1 MKRIIIVLLIV
12 FSVASGALSY
22 SLFRTN
28 SELRSALAAQKRGLS
43 SERIAQ
49 VDIPAQKGISQAEEI
64 KEESKVEA
72 TQTEAASP
80 QNWQARRANFFK
92 QMLENP
98 ERRQM
103 FIDANKG
110 RVERGYAAL
119 FKKLNFS
126 DEEAGIFMSL
136 LAERTLFQRG
146 LQMAADD
153 QKAVAQ
159 ANLDTLDA
167 GLAEL
172 LGEEGYASYEE
183 YQGSLSQRRTVD
195 NLNRKLS
202 YSGTPLSDEAA
213 ENLISM
219 MASQESDFQFS
230 NDLSSPERG
239 SWGEY
244 SQEDFEIYIEE
255 RNQLNSQILES
266 AREILNEDQLDSLL
280 EQQLE
285 ETDRIQQWSTIRAQ
299 GGFGGGFRRPPG

>member
-1 MKRIIIVLLIV
+1 MKRIVIVLLIV

-28 SELRSALAAQKRGLS
+28 SELRSALAAQKRGVS
-43 SERIAQ
+43 SERVAQ
-49 VDIPAQKGISQAEEI
+49 VGAPVQKEISQAGEI
-64 KEESKVEA
+64 KEEGKVEEA
-72 TQTEAASP
+72 QAEAASP

-103 FIDANKG
+103 FIEANKG

-126 DEEAGIFMSL
+126 DEEAGVFMSL
-136 LAERTLFQRG
+136 LAERSLFQRG

-172 LGEEGYASYEE
+172 LGEEGYASYEA

-202 YSGTPLSDEAA
+202 YSGTPLSEDAA

-219 MASQESDFQFS
+219 MASQESSFQFS
-230 NDLSSPERG
+230 NDLSNLERG
-239 SWGEY
+239 NRREY
-244 SQEDFEIYIEE
+244 SQEDIEVYIDE
-255 RNQLNSQILES
+255 RNALNTQILDS
-266 AREILNEDQLDSLL
+266 ARDILNEDQLDSLL

-285 ETDRIQQWSTIRAQ
+285 ETERIQQWSTVRAQ